1 MEKDQNINPESQNEE
16 IKETESKE
24 GIQEVQEDS
33 VEKIQEVQEDSV
45 EKNQEVQEDSVE
57 KNQEVQEDS
66 VEKNQEVQEVT
77 PEEKIKELE
86 DKVARAFAEM
96 ENQRRRFEK
105 EKDDA
110 FDYGGFS
117 FAKEALNLIDN
128 LERSKQILES
138 DEVLKDT
145 EALKKT
151 LEHFEI
157 ISKDMISIFS
167 KNGITPVISIGK
179 KLDPNQHQA
188 MMEIDDDQKEP
199 GTIVQEIQKGFMM
212 KDRLLRPALVGVS
225 KKTKTQNDQKS
236 EENEENSNN

>member
-1 MEKDQNINPESQNEE
+1 MEKEQNTNSENQDKEAEEIKSEEQNNETQPDDTSENKEE
-16 IKETESKE
+16 IKEL
-24 GIQEVQEDS
+24 
-33 VEKIQEVQEDSV
+33 
-45 EKNQEVQEDSVE
+45 
-57 KNQEVQEDS
+57 
-66 VEKNQEVQEVT
+66 T

-86 DKVARAFAEM
+86 DRVARALAEM

-128 LERSKQILES
+128 LERSRQILES
-138 DEVLKDT
+138 DEILKDT

-157 ISKDMISIFS
+157 ISKDMVSIFS
-167 KNGITPVISIGK
+167 RNGITPIVSVGK
-179 KLDPNQHQA
+179 KLDPNKHQA

-212 KDRLLRPALVGVS
+212 KDRLLRPALVSVS
-225 KKTKTQNDQKS
+225 KKTKIEK
-236 EENEENSNN
+236 EEKNEENKENSDN